1 MLLLLLFVFT
11 PCYCFLSPSTTVSVN
26 KLGRCALFPVPV
38 SSLAISVWSGILSS
52 SSSDLSVNPYGKLLL
67 PISELLDLTLP
78 PVDAICQ
85 SPWPKP
91 LAYYRQGVGADGA
104 THAPAGRHVH
114 RLVGNLTQPPIPN
127 PLMPVA
133 NPGITNK
140 SNLIPGTTNTN
151 GTNDGNTPNGLTLQQ
166 QAQYTQAAY
175 QQQMKLVQEKH
186 DFLGNRPSPPSLLSS
201 LLPSPSS
208 HYFALANKHL
218 ICFITNNQSIS
229 TLSMFLM
236 FSIHSQ

>member
-1 MLLLLLFVFT
+1 M
-11 PCYCFLSPSTTVSVN
+11 
-26 KLGRCALFPVPV
+26 
-38 SSLAISVWSGILSS
+38 AISVWSGILSS

-140 SNLIPGTTNTN
+140 SNLIPGSTNTN
-151 GTNDGNTPNGLTLQQ
+151 GTNDGNTNGLTLQQ

-175 QQQMKLVQEKH
+175 QQQMKLIQEKH
-186 DFLGNRPSPPSLLSS
+186 DFLGNNTSLSS
-201 LLPSPSS
+201 FVLTP
-208 HYFALANKHL
+208 
-218 ICFITNNQSIS
+218 
-229 TLSMFLM
+229 
-236 FSIHSQ
+236 FSILPLFCVGKQASDMFYH